1 MFAGGCRTLSPH
13 SASTCRPVT
22 TGGQGRWRAVRRIL
36 AVLMTAGL
44 VLLGIA
50 TAGPALASADRL
62 VCSPDTN
69 GGTLVKGVCVLPS
82 GNVGQPYE
90 AFILTSKTQAAPSR
104 SSRVA
109 CR

>member
-22 TGGQGRWRAVRRIL
+22 TGDQERWRAVRRTL

-62 VCSPDTN
+62 GCSPDTN
-69 GGTLVKGVCVLPS
+69 GGTPGKGVCVPPS
-82 GNVGQPYE
+82 GHRGQPDE
-90 AFILTSKTQAAPSR
+90 AFLLTSKK
-104 SSRVA
+104 SSRPLPI
-109 CR
+109 RSGW